1 MGVSVLT
8 VDDQLAIQQLV
19 ARYSHAIDGG
29 DGVAY
34 AGTFVEDGVL
44 DAGAL
49 QVEGSHALEQFATEF
64 PNSVRSPRHVATNL
78 VIDGT
83 GDGATCKAYV
93 QLFAMVGEPPRHQVT
108 AAGVYDDTLSKADG
122 TWRFVRRTFIP
133 DR

>member
-1 MGVSVLT
+1 MGLT
-8 VDDQLAIQQLV
+8 IDDQLAIQQLV

-29 DGVAY
+29 DGAAY

-49 QVEGSHALEQFATEF
+49 QLQGSHALAQFATEF

-83 GDGATCKAYV
+83 GDDATCKAYV
-93 QLFAMVGEPPRHQVT
+93 QLFAGVGEPPHHQVT
-108 AAGVYDDTLSKADG
+108 ASGVYDDTLSKADG

-133 DR
+133 DG